1 MKIESY
7 DCFELSVQSFSL
19 NGTSDFE
26 KAFQGYFFRIS
37 GEALDKSFVENIE
50 NQEILTSWHGL
61 SENCVIASGF

>member
-50 NQEILTSWHGL
+50 NQEILTS
-61 SENCVIASGF
+61 